1 MNWKCLNF
9 LDTGVYLFT
18 IYGTHFLQFVST
30 SPSTIKKDLQ
40 CRIKKYY
47 FLMNNI
53 FVWKFE
59 KPLNTIFQRMFLF
72 VCFLLLANTTLY
84 VIFYTHICYWNTF
97 QYKYIIQIT
106 FHVVKQSHVRLTS
119 NDICLLFIIL
129 FLSVLSFCLNFV
141 LFPEALLLLCCL
153 IDLVY
158 SYI

>member
-1 MNWKCLNF
+1 MFFGTNNAASKIIVLSCIIF
-9 LDTGVYLFT
+9 LCEKLKNYSTQSLKEYLFLA
-18 IYGTHFLQFVST
+18 F
-30 SPSTIKKDLQ
+30 
-40 CRIKKYY
+40 
-47 FLMNNI
+47 N
-53 FVWKFE
+53 
-59 KPLNTIFQRMFLF
+59 LF
-72 VCFLLLANTTLY
+72 CFLLSNNTHHVMFFT
-84 VIFYTHICYWNTF
+84 YTCYWGIF

-119 NDICLLFIIL
+119 KDICLLFIIL